1 MSRNF
6 RTFGDPQ
13 PPPNLYQPRT
23 RSGIPHNPTGQFC
36 NINAPRP
43 QFQNNGPQ
51 YTQHSGPQYIQQS
64 GSQYTQQSGYQN
76 NVIHPNNMNPYNN
89 PVQNEIYNTMMQQ
102 QARQQNE
109 ELRIQ
114 QQLQEKQRQMY
125 EQQKYLQEQQ
135 SSQRSERYRERGV
148 QNLNRHTNQK
158 EVPTEKIRFR
168 RELDAFVEEGNDPY
182 EILRLPEE
190 FTFEDVKKTYRR
202 MALKVHPDK
211 GGDEHEFARITK
223 AFLFI
228 KEEFKKQTMTKDS
241 QQLKQ
246 DYKLDMEQM
255 PQVRS
260 QDLSGGRFDVKKFNE
275 IFGDYRVEDVNDDG
289 YGSWMVDRTDARE
302 DIDIENKFGDRF
314 TNDSFNNA
322 FEEQDVD
329 GEHMQLM
336 KIVEPEPMSISNKL
350 SFTEL
355 GGDRPDSFTRSS
367 NVNSMNGLNYFDYK
381 SAHTQTKLVDPNTV
395 EKRKSYKSVDEY
407 ERARANQN
415 FEMTEEDERYLKEK
429 QKRELLRENKR
440 VDRLGKYDKKVA
452 RRFNDV
458 NRLFLTGA
466 FDR

>member
-1 MSRNF
+1 MNSNF
-6 RTFGDPQ
+6 RKFGESQLPH
-13 PPPNLYQPRT
+13 NLNQPRT
-23 RSGIPHNPTGQFC
+23 RRGIPNNPSGAFC
-36 NINAPRP
+36 NIDTPKP
-43 QFQNNGPQ
+43 QFQN
-51 YTQHSGPQYIQQS
+51 
-64 GSQYTQQSGYQN
+64 TQQSRYQNTQQSRYQNTQQSRYQN

-89 PVQNEIYNTMMQQ
+89 PVQNEIYNTMMKQ

-114 QQLQEKQRQMY
+114 HQLQEKQRQMY

-135 SSQRSERYRERGV
+135 SSQRSVRYRERGV

-158 EVPTEKIRFR
+158 ETPVEKIRFR
-168 RELDAFVEEGNDPY
+168 RELDSFVEEGNDPY

-202 MALKVHPDK
+202 MALKAHPDK
-211 GGDEHEFARITK
+211 GGDEQQFARITK

-241 QQLKQ
+241 HQLKQ

-260 QDLSGGRFDVKKFNE
+260 QDLSGGRFDIKKFNE
-275 IFGDYRVEDVNDDG
+275 IFGDYRVETVNDDG
-289 YGSWMVDRTDARE
+289 YGSWMVDRTDVRE
-302 DIDIENKFGDRF
+302 DIDIENKFGERF

-322 FEEQDVD
+322 FEEQEVD
-329 GEHMQLM
+329 TKHMQLM
-336 KIVEPEPMSISNKL
+336 KIVEPEPMAISNKL

-355 GGDRPDSFTRSS
+355 GGDRPDSFSRSA
-367 NVNSMNGLNYFDYK
+367 NINSMNGLNYFDYK
-381 SAHTQTKLVDPNTV
+381 SAHTQTKLVDPNNV
-395 EKRKSYKSVDEY
+395 EKRKSYKSVDAY
-407 ERARANQN
+407 ERDRANQN
-415 FEMTEEDERYLKEK
+415 FEMTEEDKRYLKEK
-429 QKRELLRENKR
+429 DKREILHENSR
-440 VDRLGKYDKKVA
+440 VERLNRYDTKVT

-466 FDR
+466 FNR